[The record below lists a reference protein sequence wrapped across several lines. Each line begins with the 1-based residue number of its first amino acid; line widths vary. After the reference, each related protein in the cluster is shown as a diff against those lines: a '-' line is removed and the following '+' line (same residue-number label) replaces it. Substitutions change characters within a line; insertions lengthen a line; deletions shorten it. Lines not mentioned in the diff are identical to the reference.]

1 VIKDITIGQ
10 FFPGSSLIHRLD
22 PRIKIAL
29 TFAAIVFIFLANSA
43 VSIGLMTL
51 AAITV
56 IILTQIPAKL
66 YFKGLKP
73 ILIIILITSLLNI
86 FYIRTGNIL
95 WSWQFITITDQGL
108 LRSALIALR
117 IAIMILISCVLT
129 YTTSPTD
136 LTDAIERL
144 MKPLK
149 YIKVPVHEIAMMMT
163 IALRFVPTL
172 LEETDKITSAQ
183 KARGA
188 DLESGSLTQRIRA
201 MIPILIPLFVSAFR
215 RAYELAMAMEC
226 RCYHGGEGRTR
237 MKQLHLSGR
246 DYVSLVFS
254 AILFCGV
261 ILCNQIPPSL

>member
-1 VIKDITIGQ
+1 MIKDITIGQ

-149 YIKVPVHEIAMMMT
+149 YIKVPVHEIAM
-163 IALRFVPTL
+163 
-172 LEETDKITSAQ
+172 
-183 KARGA
+183 
-188 DLESGSLTQRIRA
+188 
-201 MIPILIPLFVSAFR
+201 
-215 RAYELAMAMEC
+215 
-226 RCYHGGEGRTR
+226 
-237 MKQLHLSGR
+237 
-246 DYVSLVFS
+246 
-254 AILFCGV
+254 
-261 ILCNQIPPSL
+261 